1 MPNQLAKSK
10 RRQSLAEHEA
20 VLAALAVIAR
30 REDTTVMALLR
41 EAARALVRDRAARPA
56 QADALR
62 ALVWRMAPR
71 MPARFKTPA
80 QLARFKRAQREFDQV
95 ALDLQLATPAAIQS
109 RNSLV
114 SSRQAVRL
122 IDFDRAHATATL

>member
-20 VLAALAVIAR
+20 VLAALAEIAR

-41 EAARALVRDRAARPA
+41 EAAREVVRKRAAFPA
-56 QADALR
+56 QADAMR
-62 ALVWRMAPR
+62 ALVLPLAPK

-80 QLARFKRAQREFDQV
+80 QVARFKRAQREFDQV
-95 ALDLQLATPAAIQS
+95 VLDLKLATPAAIQS
-109 RNSLV
+109 RNSV
-114 SSRQAVRL
+114 VATQQTVRL
-122 IDFDRAHATATL
+122 IDFDRAHATASL

>member
-20 VLAALAVIAR
+20 VLAALAEIAR
-30 REDTTVMALLR
+30 REGTTVMALLR
-41 EAARALVRDRAARPA
+41 EAARDLVRRRAAMPG
-56 QADALR
+56 QTEALS

-80 QLARFKRAQREFDQV
+80 QVSRFKRAQREFDQV
-95 ALDLQLATPAAIQS
+95 VLDLQLATPVVIQD

-114 SSRQAVRL
+114 SSSQAVRL
-122 IDFDRAHATATL
+122 IDFDRAHAAAAL